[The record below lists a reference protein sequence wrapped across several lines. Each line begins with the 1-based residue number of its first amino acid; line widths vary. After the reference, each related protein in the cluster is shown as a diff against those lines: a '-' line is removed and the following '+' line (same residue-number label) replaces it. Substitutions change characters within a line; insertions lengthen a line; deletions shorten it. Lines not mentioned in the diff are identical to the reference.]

1 MKRAILLILFSILIS
16 ALIPFDASFSK
27 DNIYEDYFIVREQK
41 LISFDL
47 ENAEMT
53 DVLKMFSQE
62 TGLNFISTEA
72 VKGRT
77 LTLYIE
83 NVPLEKAMDLIFEA
97 NNLSYDYFPESNI
110 FVVKEMGKPTIDVM
124 TKVYTLRY
132 ARLQS
137 SKLEAELSD
146 RLGSC
151 GGGGEGGGG
160 ITTAVENVL
169 SETGRLSVD
178 AITNSLIVV
187 DVPARFP
194 LIDEVVAKLDIPVPK
209 VMIEVEMLDV
219 SKGATED
226 LGVAWPE
233 ILAALDVTGQR
244 ITNFPFS
251 GSLANQQSFSF
262 QEITTPGGGTISCGA
277 EGSKFVP
284 SIFTAIG
291 ANLALDFLKVQT
303 DTKFLARPKILT
315 LSNQT
320 AEIKITTD
328 EAISVSRTEDAE
340 SGEVTYDIER
350 TETGTKLRVTPQVNS
365 DAEEITLFVEIIVK
379 DTAAS
384 SFTISEASYI
394 SGDIQDP
401 EERTTRTVVRL
412 KNGETLFMGGLIK
425 RKTTDIKTK
434 VPLFSKI
441 PFFGSLFRHKDKDST
456 ERELL
461 IFLTPHIVKEKSS
474 LAKKVRSSVRE
485 QEASSRE
492 HSMTLA
498 LDKLGK

>member
-1 MKRAILLILFSILIS
+1 MKRAILLILFSILIF
-16 ALIPFDASFSK
+16 ALISFDTSFSK
-27 DNIYEDYFIVREQK
+27 DNIYEDYFMVREQK

-72 VKGRT
+72 VKGRV

-83 NVPLEKAMDLIFEA
+83 DVPLEKAMDLIFEA

-110 FVVKEMGKPTIDVM
+110 FVVKEMGKPTIDVI
-124 TKVYTLRY
+124 TKVYTLKY

-151 GGGGEGGGG
+151 GGGAEGGGG

-169 SETGRLSVD
+169 SEMGRLSVD

-187 DVPARFP
+187 DVPVRFP
-194 LIDEVVAKLDIPVPK
+194 LIDEIVAKLDVPVPK
-209 VMIEVEMLDV
+209 IMIEVEMLDV
-219 SKGATED
+219 SKTATED

-233 ILAALDVTGQR
+233 ILASLDVTGKR
-244 ITNFPFS
+244 FTNFPFS
-251 GSLANQQSFSF
+251 GSLANTQSRVFDT
-262 QEITTPGGGTISCGA
+262 ITTSGGHTITGA
-277 EGSKFVP
+277 SGNKFVP
-284 SIFTAIG
+284 SVFTAIG
-291 ANLALDFLKVQT
+291 ANLALDFLKT
-303 DTKFLARPKILT
+303 KNDTKFLARPKILT

-340 SGEVTYDIER
+340 SQEVTYDIER
-350 TETGTKLRVTPQVNS
+350 TETGTNLRVTPQVDS
-365 DAEEITLFVEIIVK
+365 DTEEITLFVEIVVK
-379 DTAAS
+379 DTS
-384 SFTISEASYI
+384 DSTFVISESSYI
-394 SGDIQDP
+394 SGTIRNP

-425 RKTTDIKTK
+425 NKTTDINTN

-441 PFFGSLFRHKDKDST
+441 PFFGALFRHKDKDIT

-461 IFLTPHIVKEKSS
+461 IFLTPHIIKEKSC
-474 LAKKVRSSVRE
+474 LAKKVKSSTRE
-485 QEASSRE
+485 QETSSRE
-492 HSMTLA
+492 DSITLA